1 MSLTVLNFILGCLV
15 GFVGCIIF
23 EVILLIY
30 IAKKFQP
37 AVVDVAKETLSKVR
51 GRVQ

>member
-1 MSLTVLNFILGCLV
+1 MSLTLLNFILGCLV

-23 EVILLIY
+23 ELILLLY

-37 AVVDVAKETLSKVR
+37 AVTDVAKETLNKVT